1 MPELK
6 NEPTPVSLRKI
17 VAIFRRERGLSL
29 QQVADGA
36 KIDRSYVHR
45 LENGD
50 RASPGVRVVQA
61 LDDFYEADGLVVGA
75 WLLEQEGLYRD
86 RYARFKAAE
95 ARAVIQHKYT
105 IGIPGLLQ
113 TERYARL
120 AISTSPTFTDEEIDR
135 RVANRVERQHILH
148 RDPAPHVRIILDEV
162 ALSRRPTDS
171 EVWREQIAFLVEAAD
186 HRAIVLQLLPL
197 SAGLHDLMDGSLT
210 ILWADDGTSVAYV
223 EGNKHGQLIDDQD
236 EVSALRLSY
245 DGVRDK
251 ALSPT
256 ATLEQL
262 RQHLEESQ

>member
-6 NEPTPVSLRKI
+6 SEPTPVSLRKI

-45 LENGD
+45 LESGD

-95 ARAVIQHKYT
+95 ARATIQHKYMLA
-105 IGIPGLLQ
+105 IPGLLQ
-113 TERYARL
+113 TEAYARAVL
-120 AISTSPTFTDEEIDR
+120 SADPMVTEDDVDR
-135 RVANRVERQHILH
+135 LVVERMERKEILH
-148 RDPAPHVRIILDEV
+148 RQPSPHVRVILDEV
-162 ALSRRPTDS
+162 ALLRRPSDLA
-171 EVWREQIAFLVEAAD
+171 VWREQLRHLTEAAQMP
-186 HRAIVLQLLPL
+186 AIVLQLLPVTE
-197 SAGLHDLMDGSLT
+197 GVHDLMGGSLT
-210 ILWADDGTSVAYV
+210 LLWADDGTAVAYV
-223 EGNKHGQLIDDQD
+223 EGNKHGQLIDDPD
-236 EVSALRLSY
+236 EVGALRLSY

-256 ATLEQL
+256 ATLEKL
-262 RQHLEESQ
+262 RHLLEESE

>member
-6 NEPTPVSLRKI
+6 SEPTPVSLRKI

-45 LENGD
+45 LESGD

-95 ARAVIQHKYT
+95 ARATIQHKYT
-105 IGIPGLLQ
+105 VVVPGLLQ
-113 TERYARL
+113 TEAWARL
-120 AISTSPTFTDEEIDR
+120 VLSQDPAVGPDELEHLVAERLDR
-135 RVANRVERQHILH
+135 QELLRRS
-148 RDPAPHVRIILDEV
+148 PAPHLRVILDEL
-162 ALSRRPTDS
+162 ALLRRPSDLAT
-171 EVWREQIAFLVEAAD
+171 WQEQLRHLIDAAQMP
-186 HRAIVLQLLPL
+186 AIVLQLLP
-197 SAGLHDLMDGSLT
+197 AHEGVHDLMGGLT
-210 ILWADDGTSVAYV
+210 LLWADDGTAVAYA
-223 EGNKHGQLIDDQD
+223 EGNKHGQLIDDPD
-236 EVSALRLSY
+236 EVAELRLSY

-256 ATLEQL
+256 ATLAKL
-262 RQHLEESQ
+262 RQLLEESQ

>member
-1 MPELK
+1 M
-6 NEPTPVSLRKI
+6 SLRKI

-45 LENGD
+45 LESGD

-95 ARAVIQHKYT
+95 ARASIMHKYT
-105 IGIPGLLQ
+105 TGIPGLLQ
-113 TERYARL
+113 TERYARMV
-120 AISTSPTFTDEEIDR
+120 ISTESTVTSEQIDS
-135 RVANRVERQHILH
+135 RVADRLERQEILA
-148 RDPAPHVRIILDEV
+148 RSPAPHVRIILDEV
-162 ALSRRPTDS
+162 AFSRRPVET
-171 EVWREQIAFLVEAAD
+171 EVWREQIEYLIEAAN
-186 HRAIVLQLLPL
+186 RPAIVVQVLSL

-223 EGNKHGQLIDDQD
+223 EGNRHGQLIDDPD
-236 EVSALRLSY
+236 EVFALRLSC

-256 ATLEQL
+256 ATLEKL
-262 RQHLEESQ
+262 RQLLEESE